1 MLVMVGIATMQP
13 VFRMHRHCAESS
25 QAPSHLVPQQ
35 PYFTDGNSEAHKG
48 WEPGPSLPYLWMVE
62 LGATSCWTRAWAGGT
77 VNPERPPRLELFSS
91 PHPKPALWQNVEP
104 EPALTLTLA
113 VGQIPWGLQR
123 EGKLGIT

>member
-62 LGATSCWTRAWAGGT
+62 LGGHVLLDKGMGRWHCQS
-77 VNPERPPRLELFSS
+77 
-91 PHPKPALWQNVEP
+91 
-104 EPALTLTLA
+104 
-113 VGQIPWGLQR
+113 R
-123 EGKLGIT
+123 ETPTF